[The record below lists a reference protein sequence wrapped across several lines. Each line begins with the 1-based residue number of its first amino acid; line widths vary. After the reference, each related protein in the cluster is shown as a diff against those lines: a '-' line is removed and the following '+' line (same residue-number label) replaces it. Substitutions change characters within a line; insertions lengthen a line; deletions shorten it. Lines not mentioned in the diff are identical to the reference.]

1 MSIFMAHRAA
11 KAAVSL
17 FALTLSTGY
26 ALAQDTAEQPRGI
39 VPESNSPKSADEGE
53 GEAIIVTGS
62 RIRRPDFDSPNPV
75 LTLSAQT
82 IQQSGTTNLTD
93 FLTGYPALVGSSTSG
108 FNSGDNAGIG
118 ATGLNLLNLRNLGED
133 RTLVLIDG
141 RRSVGG
147 FAGTAAVDI
156 NTIPQ
161 DLIERVDVL
170 TGGSSAIY
178 GADAVT
184 GVVNFVM
191 KQNFEGLSARAQ
203 GGTSMHGD
211 SGQRLLGLTVGKNFA
226 DGRGNIAFAYEYGA
240 EDRLQTKDRKRF
252 RGANRVGLY
261 LNPDDPENV
270 DPNYDGGPSNGI
282 PDYVPLNDIRYFDTA
297 REGGI
302 DTNFDGFPDYLVSHG
317 QVVAFDPGTYV
328 PNFYQQGGNAT
339 SVADYGNDLLPRVRR
354 NVFNAIGH
362 FDVSDALTI
371 FAEGKYARN
380 RAFSLAQPTFDYYLP
395 ISPDNSYIPAAL
407 QDEINA
413 AGGALINRDNFDF
426 GQRGEDIR
434 RETYRAVVGARGDLS
449 DHLNYEVSYV
459 YGKAK
464 VRNHYVNNRIEDRY
478 AAAIDAVD
486 DGNGNIVCR
495 ISTDPT
501 AGMAISFNP
510 SECVPINLFGEGSP
524 SAAALKFITAD
535 TVDTSSITQQ
545 VVSGSVAGDTG
556 AFFNLPGGPVG
567 FALGAEYRKEKSS
580 FVPDELAA
588 QGLTF
593 TNSLSQDAGSFDV
606 KEVFGEIRLPLLKD
620 VPFAQR
626 LEFGGAVRFSD
637 YSSIGNTTTWKL
649 DGSWA
654 PVRDITF
661 NGTYSKA
668 VRAPN
673 IGELYAGLS
682 QTFQFITDPCN
693 ASAIQNGTQ
702 YRAANCTAL
711 LSSLGVADPSTYR
724 DTRSTNLPGF
734 VGGNPD
740 LKPETAK
747 TWTAGV
753 VLQPRFVSGLTLRAD
768 WYDIRLTQAINT
780 VAPEELAELCVD
792 QPTLDNIFC
801 GGITRQLGDSATAD
815 AGNIVSFV
823 VTGQN
828 VARFRTSGLDLNLTY
843 RLETASLGTFTAN
856 LMSNYLHRLEFIGV
870 PGGNVIDQ
878 AGTVNTS
885 DDLTAPKYQVNL
897 DLTWNIGK
905 FTLNYGLSWFDK
917 TLRFDKQSIAS
928 NPDIVDRK
936 YLYYKERWQHDIFA
950 AADVTDQFQ
959 FFAGMN
965 NVFNQMPSIGS
976 TRYPISAVGRYVY
989 AGVKVKTDKLF

>member
-1 MSIFMAHRAA
+1 MSMFKGRTSKTAA
-11 KAAVSL
+11 SL
-17 FALTLSTGY
+17 FAIALSTG
-26 ALAQDTAEQPRGI
+26 LAHAQQASDAPLGI
-39 VPESNSPKSADEGE
+39 VPESNAAAAADEGE
-53 GEAIIVTGS
+53 AIVVTGS
-62 RIRRPDFDSPNPV
+62 RIKRPDLDSPNPV

-82 IQQSGTTNLTD
+82 IQQSGTTNITD
-93 FLTGYPALVGSSTSG
+93 FLTGYPSLVGSSTSS

-141 RRSVGG
+141 RRGVGG

-161 DLIERVDVL
+161 DLIQRVDVL

-191 KQNFEGLSARAQ
+191 KQDFEGISGRAQ
-203 GGTSMHGD
+203 AGTSTHGD
-211 SGQRLLGLTVGKNFA
+211 AGQRLLAITVGKNFA

-240 EDRLQTKDRKRF
+240 EDRLQNKDRKRY
-252 RGANRVGLY
+252 RGANRVGFY
-261 LNPDDPENV
+261 LNPNDPENV
-270 DPNYDGGPSNGI
+270 DPSYDGGASNGI

-302 DTNFDGFPDYLVSHG
+302 DTDFDGFPNYIVKNG
-317 QVVAFDPGTYV
+317 QVVDFDPGSYV

-339 SVADYGNDLLPRVRR
+339 SVADYGNDLLPRIRR
-354 NVFNAIGH
+354 NVFNALGH

-380 RAFSLAQPTFDYYLP
+380 RAYSLGQPTFDYYIP
-395 ISPDNSYIPAAL
+395 IAPDNAYIPAAL

-426 GQRGEDIR
+426 GQRGEDIL
-434 RETYRAVVGARGDLS
+434 RETYRGVIGARGDLS

-459 YGKAK
+459 YGRTK
-464 VRNHYVNNRIEDRY
+464 VRNRYINNRIEDRF
-478 AAAIDAVD
+478 AAAVDAVD

-501 AGMAISFNP
+501 AGTAISFSP
-510 SECVPINLFGEGSP
+510 SECVPINLFGEGAP
-524 SAAALKFITAD
+524 SAAALNFITAD
-535 TVDTSSITQQ
+535 TIDRSTLTQH
-545 VVSGSVAGDTG
+545 VVSGSISGDTG
-556 AFFNLPGGPVG
+556 AFFNLPGGAVG
-567 FALGAEYRKEKSS
+567 FAVGAEYRKEKSH
-580 FVPDELAA
+580 FVPDALAA

-593 TNSLSQDAGSFDV
+593 GNALAEDSGSFDV
-606 KEVFGEIRLPLLKD
+606 KEAFGEIRLPLLKN
-620 VPFAQR
+620 VPFAHR
-626 LEFGGAVRFSD
+626 LEAGAAVRFSD
-637 YSSIGNTTTWKL
+637 YSSVGHTTTWKV

-654 PVRDITF
+654 PVSDITF

-693 ASAIQNGTQ
+693 ANEIQNGTQ
-702 YRAANCTAL
+702 YRAANCAAL

-724 DTRSTNLPGF
+724 DTRSTNLSGF
-734 VGGNPD
+734 AGGNPD

-753 VLQPRFVSGLTLRAD
+753 VLQPRFVPGLTVRAD
-768 WYDIRLTQAINT
+768 WYDIRLKQAINT

-792 QPTLDNIFC
+792 QPTLDNVFC
-801 GGITRQLGDSATAD
+801 SSITRQVGPGDDAD

-823 VTGQN
+823 VSGQN
-828 VARFRTSGLDLNLTY
+828 VAQFRTSGLDLNVTY
-843 RLETASLGTFTAN
+843 RLETDSFGTFTAN
-856 LMSNYLHRLEFIGV
+856 VMSNYLDKLEFIGV
-870 PGGNVIDQ
+870 PGGDVVDQ

-885 DDLTAPKYQVNL
+885 QDLTAPKYQVNL

-917 TLRFDKQSIAS
+917 TLRFSKQSVAS
-928 NPDIVDRK
+928 NPDIVDSK

-950 AADVTDQFQ
+950 ALDVSDRFQ
-959 FFAGMN
+959 FYTGMN
-965 NVFNQMPSIGS
+965 NVFNQTPSLGA